1 MKFSSNDI
9 KENVLKWIAWLVI
22 NHIIVYSFLVYLT
35 SQGSAL
41 HNILNDNP
49 DLHYKLSLVS
59 WCMIVVDASRTMYV
73 ASHQLLM
80 RDDEASKL
88 FLTQEPAAYVFFNY

>member
-1 MKFSSNDI
+1 
-9 KENVLKWIAWLVI
+9 
-22 NHIIVYSFLVYLT
+22 
-35 SQGSAL
+35 
-41 HNILNDNP
+41 
-49 DLHYKLSLVS
+49 
-59 WCMIVVDASRTMYV
+59 MIVVDASRTMYV